1 MAIFDP
7 IRDYFHRR
15 QAKTLNEQA
24 HRVHLVNR
32 RQESPW
38 GNFVFPGTD
47 YFDDIE
53 VDGEHVGSIEYGVS
67 PLLDRVYISDFEIF
81 TENHRRGFAQA
92 ALWRLWLQYQMPL
105 TPMHEVGTSLGF
117 WAKVRE
123 RFAAAGVVLT
133 EDIRTAHQEG
143 EKQRWQHLVPEP
155 EHKRLQRELMAS
167 DEWPAIKARWEAE
180 YGPCLKD

>member
-1 MAIFDP
+1 MALFDP

-24 HRVHLVNR
+24 SRVHLVNR
-32 RQESPW
+32 RQESHR

-53 VDGEHVGSIEYGVS
+53 VDGQQVGSIVYGVS
-67 PLLDRVYISDFEIF
+67 PLLDRVYISEFEIF
-81 TENHRRGFAQA
+81 TDHRRCGFAQA
-92 ALWRLWLQYQMPL
+92 ALWRLWMQYQVPM

-117 WAKVRE
+117 WSKVRE
-123 RFAAAGVVLT
+123 RCAAAGVVLT
-133 EDIRTAHQEG
+133 VDIREAHQEG

-167 DEWPAIKARWEAE
+167 DEWPEIKARWEAE

>member
-1 MAIFDP
+1 MEDFEP
-7 IRDYFHRR
+7 MRDFFHRR
-15 QAKTLNEQA
+15 AAQTMSEAA
-24 HRVHLVNR
+24 ARVHLVNR
-32 RQESPW
+32 RRESLR
-38 GNFVFPGTD
+38 GNFVYPGTD

-53 VDGEHVGSIEYGVS
+53 VDGEQVGLIVYGVS
-67 PLLDRVYISDFEIF
+67 PLLDRVYISDFEIS
-81 TENHRRGFAQA
+81 TDYHLHGFAQA

-117 WAKVRE
+117 WSKVRE

-133 EDIRTAHQEG
+133 EDIRTAHQES

-155 EHKRLQRELMAS
+155 EHERLQRELMAS